1 MKLQES
7 YLRGYL
13 RTIRQ
18 ALYLVGTLMAARCAH
33 LPPDLMYRVDVTPDP
48 VLLEQDAYYFDPED
62 STTVFEHEGFR
73 LKVRYLS
80 DQELN
85 EEYARDT
92 FREPNLNPFTYGRD
106 RDLDRGYAPP
116 RFSVFR
122 ITVINQAYP
131 KVMIDP
137 ARMALETDR
146 GGRYEYW
153 DVRQRD
159 AANSFEAYY
168 MVRRGQG
175 GNEDYYFQQRLGLV
189 REALYR
195 RNTFVYQGESYAG
208 KVVFAPLH
216 PDVRE
221 IAITIPGI
229 VLRVDAFDRPT
240 ETVDA
245 EFRLRVDQRV
255 SEPGGDETCRP

>member
-1 MKLQES
+1 MKRRGQRLTERVGS
-7 YLRGYL
+7 VPLAWYLAGS
-13 RTIRQ
+13 
-18 ALYLVGTLMAARCAH
+18 LMATSCAH

-48 VLLEQDAYYFDPED
+48 VFLEQDAYYFDPED

-80 DQELN
+80 DRELN

-92 FREPNLNPFTYGRD
+92 FREPNLNPFTYGQD

-116 RFSVFR
+116 RFTVFH
-122 ITVINQAYP
+122 ITVVNQAYP

-137 ARMALETDR
+137 ARMVLETDR
-146 GGRYEYW
+146 GGRNEYW

-159 AANSFEAYY
+159 AANSFEGYY

-175 GNEDYYFQQRLGLV
+175 GNEDYYYQQRLGLV

-221 IAITIPGI
+221 VTLSVSGI

-240 ETVDA
+240 ETMDA
-245 EFRLRVDQRV
+245 EFRLGVDQRV
-255 SEPGGDETCRP
+255 FAREVGG